1 MPKPISIYR
10 LISPDLAEILQPVEH
25 DEKIKLPRVIIEEHV
40 LTEDDWREKIA
51 TKHKKKNR
59 KNYV

>member
-1 MPKPISIYR
+1 M
-10 LISPDLAEILQPVEH
+10 SPDLAEILQPVEH

-51 TKHKKKNR
+51 AKHKEKKQ
-59 KNYV
+59 KELSKTFS